1 MLDVTTILIIAL
13 FASFIALLMIGI
25 PVAYALGGLSVIFV
39 GIAMLCDH
47 YAGTFI
53 GLDPNSFS
61 LVINRIFA
69 LMENWVLVAL
79 PMFIFM
85 GHLLDRSGVAEKLMH
100 AMQNLLGGLHGGLA
114 VSVTVIGVLL
124 AAATGIIGASIVLLG
139 ILSLPAMLS
148 QGYRKELAVGTVCGA
163 GTLGILIPPSIM
175 LIIMADQL
183 QLPVGSLFMGA
194 VFPGLILALFYVLYI
209 LGYAIIRP
217 EVAPLPENRQPLRWQ
232 DVGKLALAIVPAMFL
247 ILLVLGSIF
256 FGVATPTESSGM
268 GAFGAGILAAANRRF
283 SLSVLK
289 EAMAET
295 LKTTGFIFAILIGA
309 TCFSLVL
316 RFLGGDELI
325 GGLLLGLDLAPQQL
339 VILVLVVIFA
349 LGFFLDWIEITLI
362 ILPLV
367 APVLA
372 GLDLGAASAS
382 PLDDSGL
389 VWFSILYAV
398 TLQTSFLTPPV
409 GFALFYIKGVCPPGI
424 TIGHIY
430 RGAVPFVILQLL
442 ALAVI
447 FKFPALVTWLPL
459 VAYR

>member
-1 MLDVTTILIIAL
+1 METTTLLIIAL
-13 FASFIALLMIGI
+13 FVSFVALLMIGV

-39 GIAMLCDH
+39 GIAMLCDA

-53 GLDPNSFS
+53 GLDWQTFS

-85 GHLLDRSGVAEKLMH
+85 GHMLDRSGVAEKLMR
-100 AMQNLLGGLHGGLA
+100 AMQNLLGGIHGGLA
-114 VSVTVIGVLL
+114 VSVTIIGVML

-139 ILSLPAMLS
+139 ILSLPVMLS
-148 QGYRKELAVGTVCGA
+148 QGYKKELAVGTVCGA

-183 QLPVGSLFMGA
+183 QLPVGNLFMGA
-194 VFPGLILALFYVLYI
+194 VFPGLLLASFYVIYI
-209 LGYAIIRP
+209 LVYTKLNPSA
-217 EVAPLPENRQPLRWQ
+217 APLPKDRPKLTAKVLSE
-232 DVGKLALAIVPAMFL
+232 LALAIVPAMFL

-256 FGVATPTESSGM
+256 FGIATPTESSGM
-268 GAFGAGILAAANRRF
+268 GALGATILAATNHKLH
-283 SLSVLK
+283 LSVLK

-295 LKTTGFIFAILIGA
+295 LKTTGFLFAILIGA

-325 GGLLLGLDLAPQQL
+325 EGLLLGINVSPSNL
-339 VILVLVVIFA
+339 ILIILFIIFC

-372 GLDLGAASAS
+372 GLDLGEVSAS
-382 PLDDSGL
+382 PLEKAGL

-409 GFALFYIKGVCPPGI
+409 GFALFFVKGVCPPEI
-424 TIGHIY
+424 QISHIY
-430 RGAVPFVILQLL
+430 RGVIPFVILQLL
-442 ALAVI
+442 ALLFV
-447 FKFPALVTWLPL
+447 FLFPQLVTWLPL
-459 VAYR
+459 VAY

>member
-1 MLDVTTILIIAL
+1 METTTLLIIAL
-13 FASFIALLMIGI
+13 FVSFVGLLLIGV
-25 PVAYALGGLSVIFV
+25 PVAYSLGGLSVIFV
-39 GIAMLCDH
+39 GVAMLCDT

-53 GLDPNSFS
+53 GLDLQTFS

-79 PMFIFM
+79 PMFVFM
-85 GHLLDRSGVAEKLMH
+85 GHMLDRSGVAEKLLH
-100 AMQNLLGGLHGGLA
+100 AMQNLVGGVHGGLA
-114 VSVTVIGVLL
+114 ISVTIIGVML

-139 ILSLPAMLS
+139 ILSLPVMLS
-148 QGYRKELAVGTVCGA
+148 QGYKKELAVGTVCGA

-183 QLPVGSLFMGA
+183 QLPVGNLFMGA
-194 VFPGLILALFYVLYI
+194 VFPGLLLASLYVIYI
-209 LGYAIIRP
+209 LVYTKFKPSA
-217 EVAPLPENRQPLRWQ
+217 APIPQNRQKLTFKALRE
-232 DVGKLALAIVPAMFL
+232 LALAILPAMFL

-256 FGVATPTESSGM
+256 FGIATPTESSGM
-268 GAFGAGILAAANRRF
+268 GAMGATILAATNRKLHF
-283 SLSVLK
+283 SVLK

-295 LKTTGFIFAILIGA
+295 LKTTGFLFAILIGA

-325 GGLLLGLDLAPQQL
+325 EGLLLSIDVSPGN
-339 VILVLVVIFA
+339 LVLIILFIIFC

-372 GLDLGAASAS
+372 GLDLGPVSES
-382 PLDDSGL
+382 PLEKAGL

-409 GFALFYIKGVCPPGI
+409 GFALFFVKGVCPPEVQI
-424 TIGHIY
+424 SHIY
-430 RGAVPFVILQLL
+430 RGVVPFVILQLV
-442 ALAVI
+442 ALVLV
-447 FKFPALVTWLPL
+447 FLFPELVTWLPL
-459 VAYR
+459 VAYK

>member
-1 MLDVTTILIIAL
+1 MEITTILIIAL
-13 FASFIALLMIGI
+13 FGTFVGLLLMGV
-25 PVAYALGGLSVIFV
+25 PVAYSLGGLSVVFV
-39 GIAMLCDH
+39 GIAMLCDT

-53 GLDPNSFS
+53 GLDWQTFS

-85 GHLLDRSGVAEKLMH
+85 GHMLDRSGVAEKLMH
-100 AMQNLLGGLHGGLA
+100 AMQNLMGGIHGGLA

-139 ILSLPAMLS
+139 ILSLPVMLA
-148 QGYRKELAVGTVCGA
+148 QGYKKELAVGTVCGA

-183 QLPVGSLFMGA
+183 QLPVGNLFMGA
-194 VFPGLILALFYVLYI
+194 VMPGLLLASLYVLYI
-209 LGYAIIRP
+209 LISSKLNPSIAPVPKDRP
-217 EVAPLPENRQPLRWQ
+217 KLTAKALGE
-232 DVGKLALAIVPAMFL
+232 LALAIVPALFL

-256 FGVATPTESSGM
+256 FGIATPTESSGM
-268 GAFGAGILAAANRRF
+268 GALGATILAATNRKLH
-283 SLSVLK
+283 LSVLK
-289 EAMAET
+289 EAMGET
-295 LKTTGFIFAILIGA
+295 LKTTGFLFAILIGA

-325 GGLLLGLDLAPQQL
+325 EGLLLGLDVSPGNLVLLILL
-339 VILVLVVIFA
+339 VIFC

-372 GLDLGAASAS
+372 GLDLGAVSDS
-382 PLDDSGL
+382 PLEKAGL

-409 GFALFYIKGVCPPGI
+409 GFALFFVKGVCPPEVQI
-424 TIGHIY
+424 SHIY
-430 RGAVPFVILQLL
+430 RGVIPFVILQLI
-442 ALAVI
+442 ALLFV
-447 FKFPALVTWLPL
+447 FLFPSLVTWLPL

>member
-1 MLDVTTILIIAL
+1 METTTLLIIAL
-13 FASFIALLMIGI
+13 FVSFVGLLMIGV

-39 GIAMLCDH
+39 GIAMLCDA
-47 YAGTFI
+47 YVGTFI
-53 GLDPNSFS
+53 GLDWQTFS

-85 GHLLDRSGVAEKLMH
+85 GHMLDRSGVAEKLMH
-100 AMQNLLGGLHGGLA
+100 AMQNLLGGIHGGLA
-114 VSVTVIGVLL
+114 VSVTVIGVML

-139 ILSLPAMLS
+139 ILSLPVMLS
-148 QGYRKELAVGTVCGA
+148 QGYKKELAVGTVCGA

-183 QLPVGSLFMGA
+183 QLPVGNLFMGA
-194 VFPGLILALFYVLYI
+194 VFPGLLLASFYVIYI
-209 LGYAIIRP
+209 LVYTKINPSA
-217 EVAPLPENRQPLRWQ
+217 APLPKDRPKLTAKVLSE
-232 DVGKLALAIVPAMFL
+232 LALAIVPAMFL

-256 FGVATPTESSGM
+256 FGIATPTESSGM
-268 GAFGAGILAAANRRF
+268 GALGATILAATNRKLH
-283 SLSVLK
+283 LSVLK

-295 LKTTGFIFAILIGA
+295 LKTTGFLFAILIGA

-325 GGLLLGLDLAPQQL
+325 EGMLLGLDVTPSN
-339 VILVLVVIFA
+339 LVLIILFVIFC

-372 GLDLGAASAS
+372 GLDLGEVSDS
-382 PLDDSGL
+382 PLEKAGL

-409 GFALFYIKGVCPPGI
+409 GFALFFVKGVCPPEI
-424 TIGHIY
+424 QISHIY
-430 RGAVPFVILQLL
+430 RGVIPFVILQLL
-442 ALAVI
+442 ALLFV
-447 FKFPALVTWLPL
+447 FLFPQLVTWLPL
-459 VAYR
+459 VAYK